1 MAEIALIPSP
11 AVDPLQLAET
21 SEKLAFFR
29 EAEVK
34 HARLAMLAAAGWPLA
49 ELLNEPLSGAVGLP
63 SVLAAGGRAP
73 SVLNGGLG
81 AVSSVYWAG
90 ILGLAIFV
98 ESKSLDQQL
107 NIGKRALDYLPGMM
121 GLDPLGMD
129 SQSMRTA
136 EIQNGRVAMIAITA
150 FVLEE
155 ALFGTPVVKNT
166 PMFFKPLFF

>member
-1 MAEIALIPSP
+1 M
-11 AVDPLQLAET
+11 
-21 SEKLAFFR
+21 
-29 EAEVK
+29 K

-49 ELLNEPLSGAVGLP
+49 ELLNEPLGNAVGLP

-81 AVSSVYWAG
+81 SVSAVYWAG

-107 NIGKRALDYLPGMM
+107 NIGKREQDYLPGMM
-121 GLDPLGMD
+121 GLDPLKMD
-129 SQSMRTA
+129 TQQMRGA
-136 EIQNGRVAMIAITA
+136 EIINGRLAMIAITA

-155 ALFGTPVVKNT
+155 AIFGQAVVRNT
-166 PMFFKPLFF
+166 PFFFTPIWS